1 MTPNLIQ
8 EQEYLADTMQHLAE
22 SYQIKEKIIQVILT
36 DSNSQTILSH
46 IADQIGNFF
55 EVDGCAV
62 ICAPS
67 SSANNSQ
74 IGFWSGKN
82 FTLDGNAALDFY
94 HQLLSSHQFEQQDSS
109 PWQGTEVVCPRNHLS
124 TCGVRLP
131 KDSLNEPFASSFAGA
146 FARGSL
152 SLFAIANLS
161 QESLSWLEIA
171 ERGNFPIKAL
181 LGMVI
186 SDRARGAI
194 LLFKSQP
201 YQWTSSEHT
210 LFQSIS
216 ESVVIAFS
224 QIQLQQQAQLK
235 TRYQTLLNHLSRE
248 MSQIADLNSLL
259 NLTLA
264 EIGKALQVD
273 RGLIFMLK
281 YKDPLLAQ
289 KNRQRLKATVQLNYH
304 WSNQLSSDRSN
315 LVIKPNYAFKLA
327 DSAWLEQAIQQAPQP
342 LAIPENAVFPD
353 FSDPNLPEFFR
364 AENSSSL
371 LIMPLM
377 GSVTSESQSSL
388 VLGFLVLQQNKPRL
402 WLNDELD
409 LINWI
414 AIQISTSL
422 IHQQTLTQVQSIVE
436 ERTAQLKWSLD
447 VQAKLSEKMRQQ
459 IEQLR
464 QLNELKDDFLSS
476 MSHELKT
483 PLTSMKMAIKMLRQ
497 PQISE
502 ELREKY
508 LNILEQ
514 EWLREYNLIKDLLT
528 LQQVESGEFSF
539 HPQELNLN
547 QIIGELAE
555 AFATKWQSNKGL
567 TLTTNLSDSELKFY
581 TDAES
586 LQHIL
591 AELLLNAG
599 KYSDPDTTIDLRAEC
614 HTSLQGQTMII
625 VIVNRGA
632 GITPEELPHIFDK
645 FRRGKGVTDRA
656 VPGTGLGLALVKYL
670 VEHLNGTI
678 EVTSEPVEHSTVFLT
693 TFTVKL
699 PQLQII

>member
-1 MTPNLIQ
+1 MP
-8 EQEYLADTMQHLAE
+8 HLAE
-22 SYQIKEKIIQVILT
+22 SYQIKEQIIQVILT

-46 IADQIGNFF
+46 IAGQIGNFF
-55 EVDGCAV
+55 QVDGCAV
-62 ICAPS
+62 IYTPS
-67 SSANNSQ
+67 TSANNSQ
-74 IGFWSGKN
+74 IGIWSGQN
-82 FTLDGNAALDFY
+82 FTLDCQAILDFY
-94 HQLLSSHQFEQQDSS
+94 QQFEHRDSDRDQGMEVSCTHNPLSSC
-109 PWQGTEVVCPRNHLS
+109 GLHLF
-124 TCGVRLP
+124 
-131 KDSLNEPFASSFAGA
+131 KDSLKKSFASAD
-146 FARGSL
+146 L
-152 SLFAIANLS
+152 SK
-161 QESLSWLEIA
+161 ESLSWLTIE
-171 ERGNFPIKAL
+171 EREKFPIQAL

-186 SDRARGAI
+186 NDRVKGAI

-201 YQWTSSEHT
+201 YQWNSSEH
-210 LFQSIS
+210 LLLQSVS

-248 MSQIADLNSLL
+248 MSQISDLNSLL

-264 EIGKALQVD
+264 EIGKALGVD

-289 KNRQRLKATVQLNYH
+289 KNRHRLKATVQLNYH
-304 WSNQLSSDRSN
+304 WLQQPSSDRHKLNYSFN
-315 LVIKPNYAFKLA
+315 LT
-327 DSAWLEQAIQQAPQP
+327 DSAWLERAIQQAPQP
-342 LAIPENAVFPD
+342 LAISDHAVFPD

-388 VLGFLVLQQNKPRL
+388 VLGFLVLQQNQPRL
-402 WLNDELD
+402 WLSDELD

-459 IEQLR
+459 IDQLR

-483 PLTSMKMAIKMLRQ
+483 PLTSMKIAIKMLRQ
-497 PQISE
+497 PQLSE

-514 EWLREYNLIKDLLT
+514 EWHREYNLIKDLLT

-555 AFATKWQSNKGL
+555 AFTKKWQFDKGL
-567 TLTTNLSDSELKFY
+567 TLKTNLSDSELKFY
-581 TDAES
+581 TDSES

-591 AELLLNAG
+591 TELLLNAG
-599 KYSDPDTTIDLRAEC
+599 KYSDPDTTIDLQAEC
-614 HTSLQGQTMII
+614 HPTLQGQTMTI

-645 FRRGKGVTDRA
+645 FRRGKGVTNRA

-670 VEHLNGTI
+670 VEHLNGSI

-693 TFTVKL
+693 TFTIKL
-699 PQLQII
+699 PQLQIV

>member
-1 MTPNLIQ
+1 MPGTTPYLIQ

-22 SYQIKEKIIQVILT
+22 SYQIKEQIIQVILT
-36 DSNSQTILSH
+36 DSNSQTILSR
-46 IADQIGNFF
+46 IADKMGNFF
-55 EVDGCAV
+55 QVDGCAV

-74 IGFWSGKN
+74 IGFWSEKN
-82 FTLDGNAALDFY
+82 FTLDDEAVLDFY
-94 HQLLSSHQFEQQDSS
+94 HHLLSVYQFEQRDSHS
-109 PWQGTEVVCPRNHLS
+109 WQGKEVACPYNSLS
-124 TCGVRLP
+124 TSGLRLL
-131 KDSLNEPFASSFAGA
+131 KDSVSEP

-152 SLFAIANLS
+152 SLFEIADLS
-161 QESLSWLEIA
+161 QESLSWLEI
-171 ERGNFPIKAL
+171 EKRENFPIQAL

-186 SDRARGAI
+186 SDLAKGAI

-210 LFQSIS
+210 LFQSVS

-248 MSQIADLNSLL
+248 MSQISDLNSLL

-304 WSNQLSSDRSN
+304 WSNQFSSDRSN
-315 LVIKPNYAFKLA
+315 FATKPNYAFNLT

-342 LAIPENAVFPD
+342 LAIPEDAVFPD
-353 FSDPNLPEFFR
+353 FSAPNLPEFFR
-364 AENSSSL
+364 VENSSSL

-388 VLGFLVLQQNKPRL
+388 VLGFLVLQQSQPRL
-402 WLNDELD
+402 WLTDELD

-422 IHQQTLTQVQSIVE
+422 IHQQTLTRVQSIVE

-459 IEQLR
+459 IDQLR

-497 PQISE
+497 PQLSE

-508 LNILEQ
+508 LNILK
-514 EWLREYNLIKDLLT
+514 RKN
-528 LQQVESGEFSF
+528 
-539 HPQELNLN
+539 
-547 QIIGELAE
+547 
-555 AFATKWQSNKGL
+555 SN
-567 TLTTNLSDSELKFY
+567 
-581 TDAES
+581 
-586 LQHIL
+586 
-591 AELLLNAG
+591 
-599 KYSDPDTTIDLRAEC
+599 
-614 HTSLQGQTMII
+614 
-625 VIVNRGA
+625 
-632 GITPEELPHIFDK
+632 
-645 FRRGKGVTDRA
+645 
-656 VPGTGLGLALVKYL
+656 
-670 VEHLNGTI
+670 
-678 EVTSEPVEHSTVFLT
+678 
-693 TFTVKL
+693 
-699 PQLQII
+699 